1 MWQNIKPLRLA
12 KSQNTSVRKLLSSFL
27 QSALTQV
34 IRAGRAFMEKMILTR
49 IVLSDGALRFSISVL
64 EEATDSI
71 LVLLSPV

>member
-12 KSQNTSVRKLLSSFL
+12 KSQNTSVRKLVSSFL

-64 EEATDSI
+64 EEVTDSI

>member
-1 MWQNIKPLRLA
+1 MWQTIKPLRLA
-12 KSQNTSVRKLLSSFL
+12 KSRNTSVRKLVSSFL

-34 IRAGRAFMEKMILTR
+34 IRAGRALMEKMILTR
-49 IVLSDGALRFSISVL
+49 IVLSDGALSFSISVL